1 MINCI
6 IVDDEP
12 LAIKVLQKYFEA
24 DSDLQLMT
32 SFTDALIALDYLKK
46 NKVDLLFLDINMPTI
61 DGLAFLSLLDHPPL
75 VIFTTAYPEYAV
87 KSYEYAA
94 VDYLLKPFG
103 LPRFLKAIQKIKQL
117 HSEIRSPETFFTIR
131 ANRKVYRIPFK
142 ETLFL
147 EAYGDYV
154 KIHTTKELLVPKT
167 KLSTLYEILPQPPFL
182 KTHRAYLINT
192 DKVDFLEGNQLA
204 IGPHKIPISKSLRE
218 KVLQVLNMS

>member
-24 DSDLQLMT
+24 DHELHLLANFTNALQ
-32 SFTDALIALDYLKK
+32 ALDFLKK
-46 NKVDLLFLDINMPTI
+46 NAVDLLFLDINMPTL
-61 DGLAFLSLLDHPPL
+61 DGLAFLSLLEHPPL
-75 VIFTTAYPEYAV
+75 VIFTTAYAEYAV
-87 KSYEYAA
+87 KSYEFAA

-103 LPRFLKAIQKIKQL
+103 LPRFLKAIQKVKQL
-117 HSEIRSPETFFTIR
+117 QSSPALPETFFTIR
-131 ANRKVYRIPFK
+131 ADRKVYRIPFN

-167 KLSTLYEILPQPPFL
+167 KLSTLYEMLPQPPFL
-182 KTHRAYLINT
+182 KTHRAYLINM

-204 IGPHKIPISKSLRE
+204 IGSYKIPISKSLRAP
-218 KVLQVLNMS
+218 VLQTLNM